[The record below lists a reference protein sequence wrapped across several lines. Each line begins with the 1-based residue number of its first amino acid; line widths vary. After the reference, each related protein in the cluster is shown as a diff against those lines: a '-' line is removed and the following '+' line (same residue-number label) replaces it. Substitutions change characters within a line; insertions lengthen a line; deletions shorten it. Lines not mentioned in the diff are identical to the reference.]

1 MGKGGKG
8 KGGGYHVDT
17 GDAGGASHYFG
28 ESAEDKEQ
36 AERRKQEMKW
46 KKKLREV
53 EDLEKRRDA
62 GEKIEALQQKKI
74 DNKQSILDELAKCTS
89 PPTKPAHSLDQD
101 EDEKQEDEIG
111 KVDDIEKVEKVDE
124 MNAFDMD
131 DVKRELEMMEEESR
145 ELEQM
150 ERQAAAKAKAAKEAA
165 KSRGKGARGADPK
178 APPSVSMR
186 AQQRASA
193 PAGKVEKRQALPQA
207 TDEQKKQFKDDL
219 VQWSGKFGCQYK
231 FMGAELAVLLD
242 PPIAD
247 EAMAELQGIMAYDL
261 GA

>member
-8 KGGGYHVDT
+8 KGGGYNADT
-17 GDAGGASHYFG
+17 GDAGGASHYFA
-28 ESAEDKEQ
+28 ESKEDKEE

-74 DNKQSILDELAKCTS
+74 DSKQSILDELAKCA
-89 PPTKPAHSLDQD
+89 PPPAKPSHSLNED
-101 EDEKQEDEIG
+101 EDEKQEEEIEQELETSAL
-111 KVDDIEKVEKVDE
+111 V
-124 MNAFDMD
+124 DMD
-131 DVKRELEMMEEESR
+131 DIKREMEMLEKEQREDEEK
-145 ELEQM
+145 
-150 ERQAAAKAKAAKEAA
+150 ERQAAAERRAAKEAGKA
-165 KSRGKGARGADPK
+165 KGKGGKKAVDPK
-178 APPSVSMR
+178 APPTVSMR
-186 AQQRASA
+186 AQQRVAEQRA
-193 PAGKVEKRQALPQA
+193 NVPAGKVEKRQALPQA

-219 VQWSGKFGCQYK
+219 VQWSEKFGCQYK
-231 FMGAELAVLLD
+231 FVGAELAVLLD

-247 EAMAELQGIMAYDL
+247 EAMAELKAVMAYDL